1 MRSFGH
7 LGALFAY
14 TAAGSRRGPSPSS
27 PPAPSANPAPST
39 TSTPTSPTPL
49 TACLMHEDEQATL
62 PEYVHFPAGEHTGA
76 VPTRK
81 AA

>member
-1 MRSFGH
+1 MKSFGH

-14 TAAGSRRGPSPSS
+14 TAAGSRSGCGQSDRPAAAPA
-27 PPAPSANPAPST
+27 PAPSQAAPASA
-39 TSTPTSPTPL
+39 PTPL
-49 TACLMHEDEQATL
+49 AACLLHEDEQATL
-62 PEYVHFPAGEHTGA
+62 PEYVHFPSGEHTGA